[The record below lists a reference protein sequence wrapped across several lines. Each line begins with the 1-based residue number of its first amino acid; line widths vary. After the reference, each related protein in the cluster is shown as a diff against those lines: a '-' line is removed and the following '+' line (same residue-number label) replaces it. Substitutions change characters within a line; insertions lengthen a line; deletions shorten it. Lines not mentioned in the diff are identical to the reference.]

1 MDIRFV
7 TRGRARCIRQR
18 RKGKGEKYGEEWLD
32 LGGNNQLERKGEGV
46 SVYT

>member
-1 MDIRFV
+1 MDTGFV
-7 TRGRARCIRQR
+7 TRGRVHCQTENERKKREIRGR
-18 RKGKGEKYGEEWLD
+18 VVR